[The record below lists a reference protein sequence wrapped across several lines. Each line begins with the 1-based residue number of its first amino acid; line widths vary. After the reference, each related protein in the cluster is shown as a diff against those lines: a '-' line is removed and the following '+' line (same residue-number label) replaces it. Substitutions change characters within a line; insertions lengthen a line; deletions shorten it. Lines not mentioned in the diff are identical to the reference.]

1 MIRRNKYN
9 AKKTVC
15 NQSHRHD
22 SKKEAER
29 CNELYLIKQ
38 AGEIEKLQIQPEIE
52 VLPDFV
58 YRGKKVRGITY
69 RPDFTYYDKEKKC
82 FIIEDTKG
90 YRTGIYNLKKKML
103 LNKIKDSEIEFIET

>member
-1 MIRRNKYN
+1 MRKRNKYN
-9 AKKTVC
+9 ARKTNC
-15 NQSHRHD
+15 NQLHWHD

-29 CNELYLIKQ
+29 CNELHLIKQ

-52 VLPDFV
+52 ILHEFI
-58 YRGKKVRGITY
+58 YQGKKIRGITY
-69 RPDFTYYDKEKKC
+69 RPDFTYYDKKKKC

-103 LNKIKDSEIEFIET
+103 LNKIKDSNIEFIET

>member
-1 MIRRNKYN
+1 MRKRNKYN
-9 AKKTVC
+9 ARKTSC
-15 NQSHRHD
+15 NQLHWHD

-29 CNELYLIKQ
+29 CNELHLIKQ

-52 VLPDFV
+52 ILHEFI
-58 YRGKKVRGITY
+58 YQGRKIRGITY
-69 RPDFTYYDKEKKC
+69 RPDFTYYDKKKKC

-103 LNKIKDSEIEFIET
+103 LNKIKDSNIEFIET